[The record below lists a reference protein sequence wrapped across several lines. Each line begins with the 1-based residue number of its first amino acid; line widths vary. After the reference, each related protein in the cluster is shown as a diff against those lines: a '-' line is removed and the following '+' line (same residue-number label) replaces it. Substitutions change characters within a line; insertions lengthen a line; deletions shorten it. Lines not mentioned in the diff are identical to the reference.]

1 MLYVELPETVTV
13 LDAGVVPE
21 VLAEPEETISEV
33 VMVVAVTVLKELEV
47 VPEVVV
53 KGFVGVVPD
62 VVTVDGTVETEG
74 GDILPDGVN
83 NGEDAPVDCV
93 LTGVETEA
101 VEELSDTVVVPS
113 VLKEPVRIVVLYEEV
128 PEKKNSLT
136 VSTCSDVIQKAQSK
150 GAHGK

>member
-13 LDAGVVPE
+13 LDIGVVPE

-83 NGEDAPVDCV
+83 NGEDAPVLCV
-93 LTGVETEA
+93 LMGVETEV
-101 VEELSDTVVVPS
+101 VEELSDTVVVLS
-113 VLKEPVRIVVLYEEV
+113 VLEEPVRIVVLYEDV
-128 PEKKNSLT
+128 PEKTDGLT
-136 VSTCSDVIQKAQSK
+136 VSICSDVIQKAQSK
-150 GAHGK
+150 ADHGK

>member
-62 VVTVDGTVETEG
+62 VVTV
-74 GDILPDGVN
+74 
-83 NGEDAPVDCV
+83 
-93 LTGVETEA
+93 
-101 VEELSDTVVVPS
+101 
-113 VLKEPVRIVVLYEEV
+113 EV
-128 PEKKNSLT
+128 YSR
-136 VSTCSDVIQKAQSK
+136 
-150 GAHGK
+150 